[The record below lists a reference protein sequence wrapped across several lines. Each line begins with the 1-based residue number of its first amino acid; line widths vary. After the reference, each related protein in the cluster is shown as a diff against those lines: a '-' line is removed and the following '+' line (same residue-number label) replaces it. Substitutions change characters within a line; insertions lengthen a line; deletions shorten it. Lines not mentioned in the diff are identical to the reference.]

1 MTEAQTSV
9 RQAADST
16 GVRLFAASARNLFPR
31 LISSICVTGVG
42 LVVFGPIW
50 AALWFL
56 GSWAAVFAG
65 MGLMRAIQADPSG
78 PRASALNIALTA
90 VNVAIG
96 AVSCAM
102 PVTLWLSGGELA
114 RTFALITL
122 FIGAAY
128 VLLQY
133 YANLRTFL
141 VLITPYV
148 AALGI
153 IGWRLAFEH
162 APTPPVALIVIA
174 AVATLV
180 NFFNLSRVTLD
191 NSRRALRQAR
201 AKARDGEQAAEAAN
215 EAKSSFLATMSHE
228 IRTPLNGVLGMAQA
242 MAADSLSPVQR
253 ERLDI
258 IDQSGKA
265 LLAILNDILDLS
277 KIEAG
282 RLELEEI
289 EFDLGEVARGAHSAF
304 TALANKK
311 GVSFALDIEQARGVY
326 IGDPT
331 RIRQILYNLISNAL
345 KFTEHGEIRVTATRT
360 DRELIVT
367 VADTGIG
374 IPPEALAKLFSKF
387 AQVDASTTR
396 RFGGTGLGLAIC
408 QQLSRLM
415 GGSIAVTSEV
425 GVGSTFTVALPLSRI
440 ADERAPL
447 GPPAVDA
454 EASPSTP
461 LTVRVLAAEDN
472 SVNQLVLKTLL
483 HQIGVDPV
491 LVSDGTAA
499 VEAWENEPWDAIL
512 MDIQMPV
519 MDGLTAT
526 RLIRER
532 EAASGRRR
540 TPIIALT
547 ANAMA
552 HHLTEYIAVGM
563 DGHVAKPIEAG
574 RLFKALQAAIER
586 PDRDAPAAS
595 PPPPEVTSSTTA

>member
-1 MTEAQTSV
+1 MTEAQTSARPV
-9 RQAADST
+9 AADSS

-50 AALWFL
+50 AALWFIA
-56 GSWAAVFAG
+56 SWAVVFVG
-65 MGLMRAIQADPSG
+65 MGLMKAIQADPAG
-78 PRASALNIALTA
+78 PRASALNVTLTA
-90 VNVAIG
+90 VNVLSG
-96 AVSCAM
+96 SVSCAL
-102 PVTLWLSGGELA
+102 PVSLWLSGGELA

-141 VLITPYV
+141 ILISPYV
-148 AALGI
+148 AALAC
-153 IGWRLAFEH
+153 IGWRVAFEH
-162 APTPPVALIVIA
+162 APTPPTALIVIA

-242 MAADSLSPVQR
+242 MAADSLSPLQR

-311 GVSFALDIEQARGVY
+311 GLSFALDIERARGVY
-326 IGDPT
+326 VGDPT
-331 RIRQILYNLISNAL
+331 RIRQILYNLISNGL
-345 KFTEHGEIRVTATRT
+345 KFTEHGEIRVTASQA
-360 DRELIVT
+360 DGELLVT

-374 IPPEALAKLFSKF
+374 IPPEALAKLFGKF

-408 QQLSRLM
+408 QQLSLLM
-415 GGSIAVTSEV
+415 GGSITVTSDV
-425 GVGSTFTVALPLSRI
+425 GVGSTFTVTLPLRRV
-440 ADERAPL
+440 ADERTAPRAWTSE
-447 GPPAVDA
+447 PEAPA
-454 EASPSTP
+454 STP

-512 MDIQMPV
+512 MDIQMPG

-526 RLIRER
+526 RVIRER
-532 EAASGRRR
+532 EASDGRRR

-552 HHLTEYIAVGM
+552 HHLTEYTAAGM

-574 RLFKALQAAIER
+574 RLFKALQRVIER
-586 PDRDAPAAS
+586 PDSETAAAAPPAAS
-595 PPPPEVTSSTTA
+595 STGA